1 MIRAEAS
8 GESSALQ
15 LVLGR
20 CFRIGWSCLLLC
32 TTGIAQGSAPIK
44 KSGKFFTVIY
54 DGGNERIAEQALA
67 VIEPV
72 WPLVCQS
79 FGSELTKPQERLEVF
94 LYRDGSG
101 YRVADRRLTGGKF
114 AANQAMS
121 HWSSK
126 SAHVALQPPCADR
139 HLARN
144 GLPMQT
150 QAMLAWEACHVSR
163 FEVCPNFRMHP
174 GWFHDGLAAVTA
186 REVLQKLH
194 PKLVNQ
200 PFYTQRWRRVRRL
213 IESKKM
219 ISLSDLLAD
228 RAGGLD
234 RRDCYAARIVFYE
247 FVRRA
252 DPEALFK
259 VAKAIRSFAAS
270 RLYSAE
276 VNALSVRLLGPLGSD
291 FSRTVL
297 EHQAA
302 WDEQARS
309 LWIDGKEWHQ
319 TAFADASAV
328 AFAVEPVRGGAF
340 RAAGTVLI
348 HEGDTQQMN
357 FFIAKSAAGFYSLAL
372 DARKG
377 WTLLDC
383 HSGDNESVVLA
394 SGKAPRCKAGID
406 VPFVFRGRGRKLQIE
421 IAGSSWSARLPR
433 ELPDEI
439 VWGVGAQSSVG
450 GVVAGASGI
459 WRDVTVAS
467 N

>member
-1 MIRAEAS
+1 MIRAEVL
-8 GESSALQ
+8 GEFSTFQ
-15 LVLGR
+15 LVFER
-20 CFRIGWSCLLLC
+20 CLRIGWSCLLLFTIC
-32 TTGIAQGSAPIK
+32 IAQDSAPIR
-44 KSGKFFTVIY
+44 KSGEFFTVIY

-67 VIEPV
+67 VMEPV

-79 FGSELTKPQERLEVF
+79 FGSEVTKPQERLRVY
-94 LYRDGSG
+94 LYRNGSG

-126 SAHVALQPPCADR
+126 SAHVALQPPCSDA
-139 HLARN
+139 HLARD

-150 QAMLAWEACHVSR
+150 QAMLAWEACHLSR
-163 FEVCPNFRMHP
+163 FEICPNFRMHP
-174 GWFHDGLAAVTA
+174 AWFHDGLAAMTA
-186 REVLQKLH
+186 RQVLQKLH
-194 PKLVNQ
+194 PKLVDQ

-219 ISLSDLLAD
+219 IALSDLLSD
-228 RAGGLD
+228 RAGGLAM
-234 RRDCYAARIVFYE
+234 RDCYAVRIVFYE

-252 DPEALFK
+252 DPEALFE
-259 VAKAIRSFAAS
+259 VAKAIRSFAPS

-276 VNALSVRLLGPLGSD
+276 VSAFAVRLLEPLGSD
-291 FSRTVL
+291 FSLAVL

-309 LWIDGKEWHQ
+309 LWINGKEWRQ

-328 AFAVEPVRGGAF
+328 AFAAEPVRGGAF

-372 DARKG
+372 DARTG

-383 HSGDNESVVLA
+383 HSSDNESVVLA
-394 SGKAPRCKAGID
+394 SGKAPGCKAGID
-406 VPFVFRGRGRKLQIE
+406 VPFVFRGLGRKLQIE

-439 VWGVGAQSSVG
+439 VWGVGAQSSAG
-450 GVVAGASGI
+450 GVGVGASGI
-459 WRDVTVAS
+459 WRDVAISS